1 MIFENLN
8 QIPSFNEVII
18 IGSGPAGITTALELE
33 KKGIPSIIF
42 EAGKLNQ
49 SQESQNFYKGKII
62 GDNYPDLSISR
73 LRQFGG
79 TSGHWGGNC
88 VELDDY
94 DFENWPIKKSD
105 LARFKTKSYKILN
118 IKGDFYKKKFNNQID
133 VKNLNWSNVRFK
145 EKFLYKIKKSKKIS
159 LIVDCPLINFT
170 GDNGLISGANFLS
183 NQISRNIRGKIFV
196 LSAGGIENSRLL
208 LWSREKNSNLINKIL
223 PIGNYWMDHPYHS
236 VAEGVLFKENFES
249 YLNYNNLK
257 NYIDTNCNY
266 SFFFSPNKIAIKNH
280 EILNTLVNIG
290 IFKKN
295 KKNKDNIF
303 EKLKCIAPSLMREK
317 IFKDV
322 DTQDYN
328 FSINL
333 LTDQEPLFSNRITLD
348 KKTDP
353 NNIPKPILHW
363 KRSNKIRESS
373 RKIVEMFANFLI
385 DKNLGRLAAEE
396 FLYSN
401 QKYAHM
407 NGYHHMG
414 GTRMGISKNTSVVD
428 KNLKVHDTKNLY
440 INGSSVFVTAG
451 NAYPTLTITQL
462 SLRLANHIALS
473 IKS

>member
-1 MIFENLN
+1 MIFDNLN
-8 QIPSFNEVII
+8 QIPSFNEIII

-33 KKGIPSIIF
+33 KRGISSIIF

-49 SQESQNFYKGKII
+49 SEESQNFYRGEII
-62 GDNYPDLSISR
+62 GDDYPDLSISR

-88 VELDDY
+88 AELDEY
-94 DFENWPIKKSD
+94 DFKNWPIKKND
-105 LARFKTKSYKILN
+105 LDKFTKESYKILN

-133 VKNLNWSNVRFK
+133 IKNLNWSNVRFK
-145 EKFLYKIKKSKKIS
+145 EKFFDKIKKSKKIS

-170 GDNGLISGANFLS
+170 GENGLINGANFLN
-183 NQISRNIRGKIFV
+183 NQISRNIRGKIFI

-236 VAEGVLFKENFES
+236 VAEGVLFKENFDN

-257 NYIDTNCNY
+257 NYIDTNCDY
-266 SFFFSPNKIAIKNH
+266 SFFFSPNKLAIENLG
-280 EILNTLVNIG
+280 ILNTLVNIG
-290 IFKKN
+290 IYKKN

-303 EKLKCIAPSLMREK
+303 EKLKCIAPSLIKEK
-317 IFKDV
+317 IFKDD
-322 DTQDYN
+322 DTQNYK

-333 LTDQEPLFSNRITLD
+333 LTDQEPLFDNRITLD

-363 KRSNKIRESS
+363 KRSDKIRESS
-373 RKIVEMFANFLI
+373 RKIVEIFANFLI
-385 DKNLGRLAAEE
+385 DKNLGRLAADE
-396 FLYSN
+396 FLYSK
-401 QKYAHM
+401 QKYTHM

-414 GTRMGISKNTSVVD
+414 GTRMGISKNESVVD
-428 KNLKVHDTKNLY
+428 ENLKVHDTKNLY

-462 SLRLANHIALS
+462 SLRLADHIARS

>member
-1 MIFENLN
+1 MIFDNLN

-33 KKGIPSIIF
+33 KRGITSIIF

-49 SQESQNFYKGKII
+49 SQESQNFYKGEIV

-88 VELDDY
+88 VELDEY
-94 DFENWPIKKSD
+94 DFENWPIKKND
-105 LARFKTKSYKILN
+105 LAKFKKKSYKILN
-118 IKGDFYKKKFNNQID
+118 IKGDFYKKKFNSQID

-145 EKFLYKIKKSKKIS
+145 EKFFDKIKKSKKIS

-170 GDNGLISGANFLS
+170 GENGLISGANFLN
-183 NQISRNIRGKIFV
+183 NQISRNIKGKIFV

-208 LWSREKNSNLINKIL
+208 LWSREKNSNLINKTL

-236 VAEGVLFKENFES
+236 VAEGVLFKENFDS

-257 NYIDTNCNY
+257 NYIDTNCDY
-266 SFFFSPNKIAIKNH
+266 SFFFSPNKIAIKNL

-290 IFKKN
+290 IYKKN
-295 KKNKDNIF
+295 QKNKDNIF
-303 EKLKCIAPSLMREK
+303 EKLKCIAPSLIKEK
-317 IFKDV
+317 IFKDG

-348 KKTDP
+348 RKTDP

-363 KRSNKIRESS
+363 KRSDKIRESS
-373 RKIVEMFANFLI
+373 RKIVEIFANFLI
-385 DKNLGRLAAEE
+385 DKNLGRLAADE

-401 QKYAHM
+401 QKYTHM

-414 GTRMGISKNTSVVD
+414 GTRMGISKNVSVVD

-462 SLRLANHIALS
+462 SLRLADHIVQS

>member
-1 MIFENLN
+1 
-8 QIPSFNEVII
+8 
-18 IGSGPAGITTALELE
+18 
-33 KKGIPSIIF
+33 
-42 EAGKLNQ
+42 
-49 SQESQNFYKGKII
+49 
-62 GDNYPDLSISR
+62 
-73 LRQFGG
+73 
-79 TSGHWGGNC
+79 
-88 VELDDY
+88 
-94 DFENWPIKKSD
+94 
-105 LARFKTKSYKILN
+105 
-118 IKGDFYKKKFNNQID
+118 
-133 VKNLNWSNVRFK
+133 
-145 EKFLYKIKKSKKIS
+145 
-159 LIVDCPLINFT
+159 
-170 GDNGLISGANFLS
+170 
-183 NQISRNIRGKIFV
+183 
-196 LSAGGIENSRLL
+196 
-208 LWSREKNSNLINKIL
+208 
-223 PIGNYWMDHPYHS
+223 
-236 VAEGVLFKENFES
+236 
-249 YLNYNNLK
+249 
-257 NYIDTNCNY
+257 
-266 SFFFSPNKIAIKNH
+266 
-280 EILNTLVNIG
+280 
-290 IFKKN
+290 
-295 KKNKDNIF
+295 
-303 EKLKCIAPSLMREK
+303 MREK

-348 KKTDP
+348 KETDP

-363 KRSNKIRESS
+363 KRSDKIRESS
-373 RKIVEMFANFLI
+373 RKIVEMLANFLI